1 MGLDLRRL
9 SANPDGNSFFRQV
22 AVRLREFATV
32 RAMQTHAAAAA
43 AASADGGGAAAAATL
58 EAVVRASRGVDS
70 GRPCKL
76 RLRTAQV
83 APCAAAACV

>member
-1 MGLDLRRL
+1 
-9 SANPDGNSFFRQV
+9 
-22 AVRLREFATV
+22 V

-43 AASADGGGAAAAATL
+43 AAAGGGGAAAAATL

-83 APCAAAACV
+83 TPSRCWLLLCILDPNSQPMPYFGVEPLP

>member
-1 MGLDLRRL
+1 M
-9 SANPDGNSFFRQV
+9 
-22 AVRLREFATV
+22 RLREFATV

-43 AASADGGGAAAAATL
+43 AAAAADGDGAAAAATL

-83 APCAAAACV
+83 LP